1 MGGTV
6 GFADI
11 YGPPAGG
18 NSIAAGTNPSRAG
31 VGGAAG
37 KIAAV
42 GGASLPLGLPTLIVL
57 GVVAWWLWR
66 VYD

>member
-11 YGPPAGG
+11 YGPPSGG
-18 NSIAAGTNPSRAG
+18 SSVNNNVNPSARG
-31 VGGAAG
+31 VGGAGA
-37 KIAAV
+37 KMANI
-42 GGASLPLGLPTLIVL
+42 GGQSLPLGLPALLAL

-66 VYD
+66 VYE